1 MQVERTDVQQQQHVR
16 KVGYSLITQ
25 PWFQTINSVEDLW
38 LLEGN
43 ILISRRKN
51 LTLHSFF
58 VFTVTFK
65 TKGFLDLDGYKS
77 AYCLENTGVNDDG

>member
-25 PWFQTINSVEDLW
+25 PWSQTINSVEDLW

-43 ILISRRKN
+43 ILISRRKTLHYIASLFLLSRLKQKVS
-51 LTLHSFF
+51 LTLM
-58 VFTVTFK
+58 VIKALTALK
-65 TKGFLDLDGYKS
+65 IP
-77 AYCLENTGVNDDG
+77 E